1 MALTRSYK
9 ETIQAELKKDPVFRN
24 ALFAEAIDALA
35 ENEIPEALS
44 MLRDIVHATITFKGL
59 AEKTG
64 ISEKSLHRM
73 LGSRGNPT
81 AQNIGKILKTLKEHL
96 GLQLSV
102 AA

>member
-9 ETIQAELKKDPVFRN
+9 ETILERLQSDEAFRN
-24 ALFAEAIDALA
+24 ALYAEVIDALA
-35 ENEIPEALS
+35 DGEVPEALS

-59 AEKTG
+59 AKKTG

-73 LGSRGNPT
+73 LGSHGNPT
-81 AQNIGKILKTLKEHL
+81 TQNIGKILKTIKDHL

>member
-73 LGSRGNPT
+73 LGHRGNPT

-96 GLQLSV
+96 GLQLS
-102 AA
+102 ATA

>member
-73 LGSRGNPT
+73 LGQQGNPT
-81 AQNIGKILKTLKEHL
+81 AQNIGKILKTLKKHL
-96 GLQLSV
+96 GRQLSG

>member
-9 ETIQAELKKDPVFRN
+9 ETIYAELQNDPEFRK
-24 ALFAEAIDALA
+24 ATFAEAVEALA
-35 ENEIPEALS
+35 EDEITVALS
-44 MLRDIVHATITFKGL
+44 MLRDLVHATITFKGL

-64 ISEKSLHRM
+64 IGEKSLHRM
-73 LGSRGNPT
+73 LSDHGNPT
-81 AQNIGKILKTLKEHL
+81 AQNIGKILKTIKTHL

>member
-9 ETIQAELKKDPVFRN
+9 ESIQAELKKDPVFRN

-35 ENEIPEALS
+35 ENEVPEALS

-73 LGSRGNPT
+73 LGQRGNPT
-81 AQNIGKILKTLKEHL
+81 AQNIGKILKTLKLHL
-96 GLQLSV
+96 GLQLSI